1 MDGKSIIYNSN
12 MELIVYLRFMNVNFI
27 CIEMKKYSTKR
38 KQKLLGTDYKEI
50 KTYRECIAYEINKL
64 TFWFKKI

>member
-1 MDGKSIIYNSN
+1 

-38 KQKLLGTDYKEI
+38 EQKLLGTNYKEEI
-50 KTYRECIAYEINKL
+50 KTYRECIIYEINKFI
-64 TFWFKKI
+64 FWFKKM